1 MSNSINIRRSYFGKN
16 KYGEVIDNNFNQLAF
31 STTGS
36 LSDFV
41 TNFALNF
48 LSFTP
53 EQLSFFYSS
62 SVEIALSASDS
73 DYGNEVQR
81 LEALISGARQELE
94 DRKENTPVEH
104 PIVPNGSFI
113 RTSTP
118 LITKDEIKLS
128 KGTFYYI
135 DDGKKRPIDNAE
147 TFVSLFTSKTKTN
160 PRGRRLNAF
169 GDKDFVNLKDN
180 VAVDTIGFL
189 TNKQFP
195 SGTEVRGYN
204 LGSEGAGSQTA
215 NSSTETFYN
224 NAYPPVGRTGS
235 LEDPEIIYNNLSY
248 LWNGEEWV
256 LLYPPIGRLGQF
268 TGEVTTYGG
277 QNYVW
282 DGFGEWNQ
290 SITPVVDTQTTTQF
304 SPFGVAGENIG
315 DTRKDADNKEYR
327 WDGENWNLVTE
338 TKTPVIDLSPFGVA
352 GGYTGEKKTYSNKEY
367 MWNGQNWQI
376 IKYEYTNTIEEA

>member
-1 MSNSINIRRSYFGKN
+1 MSNSIDIKRSYFGKN

-62 SVEIALSASDS
+62 SVDIALSASDS
-73 DYGNEVQR
+73 DYGNEVTR
-81 LEALISGARQELE
+81 LEALISGAREELE
-94 DRKENTPVEH
+94 NRKENTPVEH

-118 LITKDEIKLS
+118 LINKDEIKLS

-135 DDGKKRPIDNAE
+135 DEGQKRYIIDPE

-189 TNKQFP
+189 TNGQFP
-195 SGTEVRGYN
+195 SGTTIRSSN

-215 NSSTETFYN
+215 TVSTETFYN

-235 LEDPEIIYNNLSY
+235 LAEEIIYNNLYY

-256 LLYPPIGRLGQF
+256 LLYPPIGRP
-268 TGEVTTYGG
+268 GEFIGEETTYEE
-277 QNYVW
+277 QKYVW
-282 DGFGEWNQ
+282 DGFGQWN
-290 SITPVVDTQTTTQF
+290 SSFTEVVTPTTTTEF
-304 SPFGVAGENIG
+304 PPFGVAGEYTG
-315 DTRKDADNKEYR
+315 DTRKD
-327 WDGENWNLVTE
+327 EN
-338 TKTPVIDLSPFGVA
+338 
-352 GGYTGEKKTYSNKEY
+352 NKEY
-367 MWNGQNWQI
+367 MWNGENWQL
-376 IKYEYTNTIEEA
+376 KTTTSTTGSNTITDVNIPTIA